1 MAEKLRTRLSRL
13 LRARMDAT
21 PALDTQMKVHKAS
34 GLAQSTIQRL
44 LAQDQAATVDVIEE
58 LAKPFGVDGR
68 HFLLDPDEVK
78 LLDLYSRMSA
88 DDKQRAL
95 AYMQVSVETHT
106 RANPP
111 YGIVG
116 VYGSAGVGQWP
127 TVTQV
132 APPSAPAPS
141 PSVGKAYS
149 WDSPYLPK
157 R

>member
-58 LAKPFGVDGR
+58 LAKPFGVDSR

-88 DDKQRAL
+88 EDKQRAL

-116 VYGSAGVGQWP
+116 VYGSAGPASWP

-141 PSVGKAYS
+141 PSVGVAYN
-149 WDSPYLPK
+149 WGRQYQPK
-157 R
+157 